1 MKKLLLVVV
10 VALISVNSYSQFGIQ
25 NKIKNHYKQK
35 GKDIG
40 KEHAKKAE
48 DEGMKHAEDAEQE
61 GMKHA
66 MEGVNKLEAWSD
78 PYYGEVEM
86 FVDNNLIEAS
96 DVQWQKLAFV
106 RGKDLIFYDKPFNYE
121 NKRKEPSKWLFDK
134 KSNGEVNVD
143 ELDQGKS
150 ILVAGK
156 GYLSPKVENPGE
168 DYLPDNFTF
177 EFDFMM
183 PVTPYAKPISV
194 YFYGIETKNSEF
206 QPIVINKNIVS
217 YKDSLSRYPVMAL
230 DDNGLPNW
238 YRLSVSFDKGLINVY
253 LNERKMITYQ
263 DDINPT
269 GITID
274 YYAITPVF
282 FKNFILAKDQKPVVD
297 QINDGEYISFNID
310 YLINDSKLS
319 GTSLAELSKVAVV
332 LIKNPEMKL
341 DIDVYFSQSKKEK
354 ENKEYGMMK
363 TDAISQTLISMGVD
377 EGQIMTKFKGSIIS
391 SDINPKNYLS
401 EAVVFK
407 KR

>member
-1 MKKLLLVVV
+1 MKKLLFLAA
-10 VALISVNSYSQFGIQ
+10 VALITVNSFGQFGIQ
-25 NKIKNHYKQK
+25 NKIKNHYKHK
-35 GKDIG
+35 GEEIG
-40 KEHAKKAE
+40 NEHAKKAE
-48 DEGMKHAEDAEQE
+48 DEGMKHAEDAEEE
-61 GMKHA
+61 GLKHA
-66 MEGVNKLEAWSD
+66 EDGINKLEAWSD

-106 RGKDLIFYDKPFNYE
+106 RGEDLIFYDKPFNYE
-121 NKRKEPSKWLFDK
+121 NKRNEPSKWLFDK

-168 DYLPDNFTF
+168 DYLPENFTF

-194 YFYGIETKNSEF
+194 YFYGIETKNSEI

-230 DDNGLPNW
+230 DDNGMSNW
-238 YRLSVSFDKGLINVY
+238 YRLSVSFNKGLINVY

-282 FKNFILAKDQKPVVD
+282 FKNFILAKDQKPIVD
-297 QINDGEYISFNID
+297 QINDGEYTSYNID
-310 YLINDSKLS
+310 YLIYKEKLS
-319 GTSLAELSKVAVV
+319 GVSIAELSQVAVV

-354 ENKEYGMMK
+354 ENKEYGKLK
-363 TDAISQTLISMGVD
+363 TEAVSKTLLSMGVAED
-377 EGQIMTKFKGSIIS
+377 QITTNFKGNIIS
-391 SDINPKNYLS
+391 SEINPKNRLS

-407 KR
+407 KK